1 MNTNTEVAT
10 SKAAIVIRRDGSLV
24 SIPQLSQEQINALWE
39 QIVRAYAQRHPEIF
53 RGAGT

>member
-24 SIPQLSQEQINALWE
+24 SMPQLSQEQINALWE
-39 QIVRAYAQRHPEIF
+39 QIVRNYAQRHPEIF
-53 RGAGT
+53 RESTT

>member
-1 MNTNTEVAT
+1 MSTKPKAAG
-10 SKAAIVIRRDGSLV
+10 KPAAIVIRRDGSLV
-24 SIPQLSQEQINALWE
+24 SMPQLSQDQINALWE